1 MELLEFKNE
10 FLTMLGVDQVE
21 DVPDVVNS
29 CSPDLVARYRERF
42 GMDRDWIREFYQ
54 YYLADR
60 EGLKQDYTP
69 PSLSK
74 LLLRLVGPCKTLVD
88 LCAGTGSL
96 SIYADPG
103 TKIKAIEL
111 DPKAAACLR
120 FNYAV
125 HGLNAEVVQADA
137 LTFLTDQ
144 TKADGAISNPPFNI
158 QPDGLWPPAKT
169 GNWSFVLSALDRT
182 TGRAAVIL
190 PAGILN
196 ETKDKSVVR
205 SLLQSGCLK
214 AVIKCPE
221 KMFLSTSIPVCVL
234 VLSHEPADHV
244 VLIDASRLASKEV
257 REQRGQYG
265 GTSHTGR
272 IYRKELNVL
281 NDQAIENITKAV
293 NYRLDTDFSTFR
305 SADLLIKNDCCL
317 SPGLYLNTDP
327 DEPEQTKLEWIA
339 ERYNSIVRQ
348 KNACK
353 LTINETLA
361 KELGFEKDLWEQQKK
376 NSDEVT
382 NMIQKLS
389 GIKLESEDYLTFTRS
404 RELTIRFK
412 SKEVLPEI
420 FTQFMQMWVN
430 RVVLLNNLENEML
443 AQMRDY
449 LLPKLMSGEIEIPER
464 RKKEKFD
471 ARSNHT
477 DQHG

>member
-1 MELLEFKNE
+1 MELLEFKDRFLRMLETDKVEEVPEILNRSSPNLIERYQEE
-10 FLTMLGVDQVE
+10 FGT
-21 DVPDVVNS
+21 
-29 CSPDLVARYRERF
+29 
-42 GMDRDWIREFYQ
+42 DRDWIREFYQ

-60 EGLKQDYTP
+60 EGLKQDYTL

-74 LLLRLVGPCKTLVD
+74 LLLHLVGPCRTLVD

-96 SIYADPG
+96 SLYADPD

-125 HGLNAEVVQADA
+125 HGLDAEVVQADA
-137 LTFLTDQ
+137 LTLLTDQ
-144 TKADGAISNPPFNI
+144 TKADGAVSNPPFNI
-158 QPDGLWPPAKT
+158 QPASLWPPANT

-182 TGRAAVIL
+182 AGRAAVIL

-205 SLLQSGCLK
+205 SLLQSGRLK

-244 VLIDASRLASKEV
+244 MLIDASRLASKEV

-305 SADLLIKNDCCL
+305 SADLLIKNDCRL

-327 DEPEQTKLEWIA
+327 DEPEETKLDWLA
-339 ERYNSIVRQ
+339 RQYNSIVRL

-361 KELGFEKDLWEQQKK
+361 KDLRIDQELWEKSKK
-376 NSDEVT
+376 ASAEAAKAIEEFSSVK
-382 NMIQKLS
+382 I
-389 GIKLESEDYLTFTRS
+389 EREDYLTFTRS
-404 RELTIRFK
+404 RELSIRFK
-412 SKEVLPEI
+412 SKDDLPSI
-420 FTQFMQMWVN
+420 FNQFIQLWVN
-430 RVVLLNNLENEML
+430 QTVMLNNLENDIL
-443 AQMRDY
+443 AQMREY
-449 LLPKLMSGEIEIPER
+449 LLPKLINGGLEISGGRYDR
-464 RKKEKFD
+464 RKTRPD
-471 ARSNHT
+471 S
-477 DQHG
+477 Q

>member
-1 MELLEFKNE
+1 MELLEFKTR
-10 FLTMLGVDQVE
+10 FLEMLGTDNVE
-21 DVPDVVNS
+21 DVPGILSSASDE
-29 CSPDLVARYRERF
+29 LVSWYLEAF
-42 GMDRDWIREFYQ
+42 GVDRDWIREFYQ

-96 SIYADPG
+96 SLYADPG

-137 LTFLTDQ
+137 LTLLTDQ
-144 TKADGAISNPPFNI
+144 TKADGAVSNPPFNI
-158 QPDGLWPPAKT
+158 QPGSLWPPAKT

-190 PAGILN
+190 PACILN

-205 SLLQSGCLK
+205 SLLQSGRLK
-214 AVIKCPE
+214 AVINCPE

-234 VLSHEPADHV
+234 VLSHKPGDGVA
-244 VLIDASRLASKEV
+244 LIDATKLASKEV
-257 REQRGQYG
+257 REQRGQFG
-265 GTSHTGR
+265 GASHTGR

-281 NDQAIENITKAV
+281 SDQAIENIINAV
-293 NYRLDTDFSTFR
+293 ENCLDTDFSTFR
-305 SADLLIKNDCCL
+305 SADLLIKNDCRL
-317 SPGLYLNTDP
+317 SPGLYLTTDP

-376 NSDEVT
+376 NSDEVA
-382 NMIQKLS
+382 NMIQELS

-449 LLPKLMSGEIEIPER
+449 LLPKLMSGEIEVPE
-464 RKKEKFD
+464 
-471 ARSNHT
+471 
-477 DQHG
+477 

>member
-21 DVPDVVNS
+21 DVPDVANS
-29 CSPDLVARYRERF
+29 CSPDLVARYHERF

-96 SIYADPG
+96 SLYADPG

-125 HGLNAEVVQADA
+125 HGLDAEVVQADA

-158 QPDGLWPPAKT
+158 QPGGLWPPAKT

-190 PAGILN
+190 PAAILN

-305 SADLLIKNDCCL
+305 SADLLIKNDCRL

-376 NSDEVT
+376 NSDEVA

-430 RVVLLNNLENEML
+430 RFVLLNNLENEML

-464 RKKEKFD
+464 RKNE
-471 ARSNHT
+471 R
-477 DQHG
+477 